1 MRTFVQELKNRRVYR
16 VAIAY
21 LVGGSA
27 VVQVAGAVF
36 PVFHAA
42 DWIQQVF
49 VVLVAVCFPVALG
62 LAWSFDL
69 RGGGLQKKRSRTA
82 GTSRA
87 NRKRLWLLIAIGSFV
102 AGSGLTGYWFWHPW
116 TVDSDNARGTAKVP
130 SAKSIAVLPF
140 ENLSDEKDAGYFTE
154 GVQDEILMH
163 LS

>member
-69 RGGGLQKKRSRTA
+69 RGGALKKTRSRTA
-82 GTSRA
+82 STSRA
-87 NRKRLWLLIAIGSFV
+87 NRKRLWLLIAIGSFG

-116 TVDSDNARGTAKVP
+116 PVEFHHARGTAEVA
-130 SAKSIAVLPF
+130 SSQMLP
-140 ENLSDEKDAGYFTE
+140 
-154 GVQDEILMH
+154 QPP
-163 LS
+163 